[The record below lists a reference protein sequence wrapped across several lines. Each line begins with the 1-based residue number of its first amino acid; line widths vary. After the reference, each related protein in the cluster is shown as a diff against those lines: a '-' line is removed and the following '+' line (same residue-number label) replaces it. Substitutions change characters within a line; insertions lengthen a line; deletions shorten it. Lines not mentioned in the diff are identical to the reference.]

1 MPKAIKHY
9 ELFESATTPM
19 YKTLPNFLVIA
30 AGKLHIGKNSKQSE
44 HLNVYGQTNVNMSM
58 VHIELM

>member
-30 AGKLHIGKNSKQSE
+30 AGKLHIGKKFQTIRAFKR
-44 HLNVYGQTNVNMSM
+44 YGQTNVN
-58 VHIELM
+58 IEHDGAH